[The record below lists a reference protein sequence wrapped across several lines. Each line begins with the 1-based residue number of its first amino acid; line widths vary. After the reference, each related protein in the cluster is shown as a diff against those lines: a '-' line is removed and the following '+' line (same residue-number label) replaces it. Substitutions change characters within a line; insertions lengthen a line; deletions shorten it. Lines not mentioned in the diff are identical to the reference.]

1 MPTASDGPSS
11 ESQSTA
17 SDQMVPNQLAML
29 VPSFDPSK
37 DSLEIWT
44 QKVELLVGAWP
55 PAKLSE
61 LATRL
66 ILGTTGSAF
75 QKLQLHKDELVK
87 NDPKAIQQLVAYLG
101 GQWGKVPLEQRFDAA
116 EKALFRCVQ
125 RPDESN
131 DSYLARA
138 DVLWSELLT
147 KIMSLAELR
156 AYIVL
161 RGSLLPSEDKKRVL
175 VESGAEANASLSLD
189 RVSRAIRMLG
199 AGFFQEYAGIRRQK
213 GRTYDHQV
221 MLAEDEDEH
230 HEASVHHTLDDDGL
244 DEQAFMEQ
252 LAQEGD
258 SDALLVGEYESA
270 MSDTLQSDHELASC
284 YNAYAEARYRLSE
297 RFRSKG
303 FWPIKGKNKGGKSK
317 GKGGR
322 FGGKDRKTL
331 EQRILSSYCR
341 KCGAKGHWKSECPNV
356 SSNFSDGRTSSTSA
370 PTASTSY
377 VDVPR
382 DGLPLEFMQL
392 PSVHESPLDV
402 TCLHPVHEVFMGVS
416 SVNITPGVVRQ
427 GYSHRFG
434 VRNLSAISA
443 EEVREREYVQNKCQA
458 ISTLQRRNQ
467 CSFPEPSYQFRERST
482 QKFVATNA
490 SQANQ

>member
-1 MPTASDGPSS
+1 M
-11 ESQSTA
+11 
-17 SDQMVPNQLAML
+17 
-29 VPSFDPSK
+29 
-37 DSLEIWT
+37 
-44 QKVELLVGAWP
+44 
-55 PAKLSE
+55 
-61 LATRL
+61 
-66 ILGTTGSAF
+66 
-75 QKLQLHKDELVK
+75 
-87 NDPKAIQQLVAYLG
+87 
-101 GQWGKVPLEQRFDAA
+101 PLEQRFDAA

-147 KIMSLAELR
+147 KNMSLAELR

-230 HEASVHHTLDDDGL
+230 HEASAHHTLDDDGL

-297 RFRSKG
+297 RFRSRG

-322 FGGKDRKTL
+322 FGGKR
-331 EQRILSSYCR
+331 
-341 KCGAKGHWKSECPNV
+341 
-356 SSNFSDGRTSSTSA
+356 
-370 PTASTSY
+370 
-377 VDVPR
+377 
-382 DGLPLEFMQL
+382 
-392 PSVHESPLDV
+392 
-402 TCLHPVHEVFMGVS
+402 
-416 SVNITPGVVRQ
+416 
-427 GYSHRFG
+427 
-434 VRNLSAISA
+434 
-443 EEVREREYVQNKCQA
+443 
-458 ISTLQRRNQ
+458 
-467 CSFPEPSYQFRERST
+467 
-482 QKFVATNA
+482 
-490 SQANQ
+490 